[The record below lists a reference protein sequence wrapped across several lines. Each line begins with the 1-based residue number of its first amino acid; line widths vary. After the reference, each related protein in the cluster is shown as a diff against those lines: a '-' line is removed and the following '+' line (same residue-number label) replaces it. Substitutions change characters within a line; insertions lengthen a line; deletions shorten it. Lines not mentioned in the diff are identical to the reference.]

1 MANDSFN
8 DLFNSM
14 SEGRKLPKVPKTTEK
29 KSPNAL
35 PKIPNKPAEVSKK
48 AAPSQSRNALP
59 KINNNDKNK
68 QTVRRVTRTVTS
80 NKGTVANGSKPSSP
94 VHKVVSKPKVSE
106 HPNEAPTSKPVH
118 KDPKNNPYAKYIS
131 KPNTGN
137 HNEVRKPQSS
147 SVYKVVK
154 TSKPSVPVHKQSK
167 DDTHIPLSR
176 PGMSDVKVTKDGKT
190 LEDMLP
196 HLRGGAN
203 PIDKTI
209 ADIRNKASDVSIN
222 NKKVSDNRYTKH
234 KDIIDNDVKRTD
246 ARRKLS
252 TKFVQRNARYT
263 EDEKIILRNL
273 GIPMNDLVNTLKKDD
288 LTKGDKMNILKYGS
302 KGLER
307 YYKGKRFRVTHANL
321 ETLTFLAKFKFAS
334 TRILS
339 LLQGEP
345 QATTNRRLHRMKKS
359 GLVADYEVP
368 GMGTI
373 WCTTEIGMALT
384 GYDLKTFRQKRPK
397 MSTMPPIIGINYVAA
412 CLWHNKYDVLFLPD
426 YPANNFTR
434 NGSDGKQ
441 WKLPGED
448 LVSEQEIRSSY
459 GKELKPKGSDFGD
472 ATSITQDQ
480 LIQNAHLIWHK
491 WEREG
496 RNPDSP
502 EFYPGNEY
510 LWIVFPENG
519 LSVNYHVPDLV
530 IARPRKSDGT
540 PQSIAVECEL
550 SHKSAKNYEH
560 TMQAYKDDKHIY
572 DRVIWITN
580 NASITRA
587 IQQAAEKVGNT
598 NYDIV
603 PFTNENGVYKNRDIW
618 YI

>member
-1 MANDSFN
+1 MADDSFN
-8 DLFNSM
+8 NLFNSM
-14 SEGRKLPKVPKTTEK
+14 SEDNGLPKFTKQTETKPSNGLPKLPTKQKDSSNQNDENKVRKELPNINRNSNNTEVK
-29 KSPNAL
+29 K
-35 PKIPNKPAEVSKK
+35 KVI
-48 AAPSQSRNALP
+48 R
-59 KINNNDKNK
+59 
-68 QTVRRVTRTVTS
+68 TTRTVPSSSTTQVKKPVVQRNAVNKPTS
-80 NKGTVANGSKPSSP
+80 NPSP
-94 VHKVVSKPKVSE
+94 RVHEQPKAS
-106 HPNEAPTSKPVH
+106 
-118 KDPKNNPYAKYIS
+118 NNPYAKYI
-131 KPNTGN
+131 N
-137 HNEVRKPQSS
+137 
-147 SVYKVVK
+147 
-154 TSKPSVPVHKQSK
+154 KPSTQSK
-167 DDTHIPLSR
+167 QVNKSTSTDTHKVENKGTDTHVPLSR
-176 PGMSDVKVTKDGKT
+176 PEMSKVKVTKDGKS

-196 HLRGGAN
+196 HLRGGSN

-209 ADIRNKASDVSIN
+209 ADIRDKASDVSIN
-222 NKKVSDNRYTKH
+222 NKTISDNRYTKH
-234 KDIIDNDVKRTD
+234 KDIIDNDVKRTN

-263 EDEKIILRNL
+263 EEEKIILRNL
-273 GIPMNDLVNTLKKDD
+273 GIPMNNLVNAMKQPD

-359 GLVADYEVP
+359 GLVADYEMP

-397 MSTMPPIIGINYVAA
+397 MSTVPPIIGINYVAA

-434 NGSDGKQ
+434 NGADGKQ

-459 GKELKPKGSDFGD
+459 GKELKPKGSEFGD
-472 ATSITQDQ
+472 ATSLTQDQ

-491 WEREG
+491 WDKEG
-496 RNPDSP
+496 RNVESP

-510 LWIVFPENG
+510 LWILFPENG
-519 LSVNYHVPDLV
+519 LSVNFHVPDLV
-530 IARPRKSDGT
+530 IKRPRKADGT

-550 SHKSAKNYEH
+550 SHKSAKNYEN
-560 TMQAYKDDKHIY
+560 TMQAYKDDKYVY

-587 IQQAAEKVGNT
+587 IQAAAEKVGNT

-603 PFTNENGVYKNRDIW
+603 PFTNKNGVYKDRDIW